1 MRRCSLVPEI
11 FPLNSHSQEF
21 KESRG
26 FELRL
31 LFDMDRSPS
40 RVSWVVRYLDFMAR
54 RGDPV
59 SACPSMY
66 KEPLDLFK

>member
-1 MRRCSLVPEI
+1 
-11 FPLNSHSQEF
+11 
-21 KESRG
+21 
-26 FELRL
+26 
-31 LFDMDRSPS
+31 MDRSPS

>member
-1 MRRCSLVPEI
+1 
-11 FPLNSHSQEF
+11 
-21 KESRG
+21 
-26 FELRL
+26 
-31 LFDMDRSPS
+31 MDRSPS

-59 SACPSMY
+59 SVCPSMY